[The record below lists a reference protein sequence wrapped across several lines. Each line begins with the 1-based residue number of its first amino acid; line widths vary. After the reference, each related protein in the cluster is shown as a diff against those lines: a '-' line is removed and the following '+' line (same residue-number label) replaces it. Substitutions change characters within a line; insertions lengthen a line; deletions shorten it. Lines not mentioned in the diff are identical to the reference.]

1 MIRSYVTGFT
11 ITADAIVDL
20 QTHTHLSDGKW
31 SPEALVDYFL
41 QGAFATAAITD
52 HDRVDTMAGIQ
63 RIAQDRGFPLLV
75 AAEMTTRWHDS
86 TVDILTFGFENNLS
100 PLEELCD
107 RIYQKQ
113 SAISRQ
119 VYDHLVKHGYI
130 PRDDETEIAAILAA
144 TTSNQ
149 PNLLVDLF
157 LKHNPGTQDFSP
169 LREAGYTLCTNPTE
183 AVVEA
188 VHQSGGVAL
197 IAHPGRT
204 DGFATFD
211 AALLDQFRAE
221 IPIDGIEAYYPRHT
235 PEQVALYKHYA
246 DQHQW
251 LISAGSDSHGPG
263 KPPIKYRA
271 SQCAALL
278 ARLDIQVM

>member
-1 MIRSYVTGFT
+1 MIRSYATGFT

-119 VYDHLVKHGYI
+119 VYDHLVKHGHI
-130 PRDDETEIAAILAA
+130 PHDDERVAGVVSISTFSSLREVTEDYVKCFLPFIAPMLSSEQYDEAIAEAGKVAGFNPAEANTERAA
-144 TTSNQ
+144 STLRVPLLLIHGEDDWKIPIKHAERIKAAVGNSC
-149 PNLLVDLF
+149 LLVRVPERGHGDL
-157 LKHNPGTQDFSP
+157 
-169 LREAGYTLCTNPTE
+169 LRGEVGVKLLEQSLRWLEEAFVKGN
-183 AVVEA
+183 
-188 VHQSGGVAL
+188 
-197 IAHPGRT
+197 
-204 DGFATFD
+204 
-211 AALLDQFRAE
+211 
-221 IPIDGIEAYYPRHT
+221 IDR
-235 PEQVALYKHYA
+235 
-246 DQHQW
+246 
-251 LISAGSDSHGPG
+251 
-263 KPPIKYRA
+263 
-271 SQCAALL
+271 
-278 ARLDIQVM
+278 